1 MTRTLRIEIWL
12 MALLLQAIAPALAQ
26 QMSVKAPRQV
36 FEGENFRVAYTVDS
50 KEVENSGRRFPR
62 RLGSCGR
69 PLCLLSNQLPNR
81 WQSCQFFLFRH
92 IYFYGLRGQGRL
104 LFHSRGSRYGKWKAR
119 VFASHEIA
127 RGKADSPHA

>member
-1 MTRTLRIEIWL
+1 

-50 KEVENSGRRFPR
+50 KEVEN
-62 RLGSCGR
+62 
-69 PLCLLSNQLPNR
+69 LPNR

-104 LFHSRGSRYGKWKAR
+104 LFHSCGSRYGKWQAR